1 VQPKLGGTSAQIP
14 RVVPSYYCA
23 GLEATTQ
30 SGPDSATEAASE
42 AASATAPEATR
53 AHAPHSHSSG
63 YAGYSNKVGT
73 D

>member
-14 RVVPSYYCA
+14 RVVPSYHCA

-30 SGPDSATEAASE
+30 SCPDTATEAASE

-53 AHAPHSHSSG
+53 AHAPYPHSSG
-63 YAGYSNKVGT
+63 YAGYSNKIGT

>member
-1 VQPKLGGTSAQIP
+1 MQPKLGGTSAQIP
-14 RVVPSYYCA
+14 RVVPSYHCA

-30 SGPDSATEAASE
+30 SCPDTATES
-42 AASATAPEATR
+42 ASATAPEATR
-53 AHAPHSHSSG
+53 AHAPYPHSSG